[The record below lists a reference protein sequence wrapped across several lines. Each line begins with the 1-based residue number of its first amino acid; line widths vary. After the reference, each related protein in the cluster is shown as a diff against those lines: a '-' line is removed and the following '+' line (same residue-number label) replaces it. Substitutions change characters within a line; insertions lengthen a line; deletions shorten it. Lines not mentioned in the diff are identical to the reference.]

1 LRFGLEKRLADVTG
15 LPVRVANDPAH
26 ATIEGCGVVIGEL
39 NYLSRHRKK

>member
-1 LRFGLEKRLADVTG
+1 MRFGLEKRLADVTG